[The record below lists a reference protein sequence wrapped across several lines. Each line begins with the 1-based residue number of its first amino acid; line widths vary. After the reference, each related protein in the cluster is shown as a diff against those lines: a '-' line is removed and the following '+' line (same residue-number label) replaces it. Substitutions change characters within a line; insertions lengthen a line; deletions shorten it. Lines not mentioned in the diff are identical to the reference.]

1 MIKDEFSLVKD
12 AETPQIVLSRCSRLN
27 FQVLIASSPPAYYL
41 MHLLQDPVI
50 SILGTCQVINY
61 TRNETTVTCLRERE
75 NMRFF
80 LEAASW
86 QATAKPA
93 IVEIVRE
100 GELAKIGSN
109 VI

>member
-1 MIKDEFSLVKD
+1 MLERTREYAF
-12 AETPQIVLSRCSRLN
+12 LSRGGKL
-27 FQVLIASSPPAYYL
+27 
-41 MHLLQDPVI
+41 
-50 SILGTCQVINY
+50 
-61 TRNETTVTCLRERE
+61 
-75 NMRFF
+75 
-80 LEAASW
+80 ASW